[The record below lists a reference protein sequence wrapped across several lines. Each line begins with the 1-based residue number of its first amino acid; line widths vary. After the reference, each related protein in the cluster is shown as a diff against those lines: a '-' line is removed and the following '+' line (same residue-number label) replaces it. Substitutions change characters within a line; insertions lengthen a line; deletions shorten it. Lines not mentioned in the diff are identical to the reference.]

1 MKQTSP
7 RQTLV
12 HAYLFSS
19 HIPRPLR
26 IIKTLCYIGISVGA
40 CALMLALSIT
50 HGFEHEIGLKMK
62 GINSDIVIE
71 APGKQLNASELSG
84 FLKAHCPSIKS
95 ISPSSTRHIILT
107 HDNTS
112 HVLFLRGISGFDEEQ
127 TTTLRA
133 KILAPRAHSLATL
146 LQSPHAI
153 IIGKQCAFSHK
164 LWLGSKLTVHVP
176 HEASHTKITLEK
188 KEMVVAGIFS
198 MGLED
203 YDANIAYCSRET
215 LTSLFEECT
224 GADQLAVALKPPL
237 WTEPSSSIFYFLANV
252 WKRYTIG
259 LEAYYGS
266 EIATIAALLPGL
278 SVRSWKELYPDL
290 VASLQL
296 EKYAIS
302 IVLGLIACVASM
314 LVVCVLFMFI
324 QHKQHDIAILTTLG
338 MTSSHIYWLFVQIGM
353 TIIAQAAIGGIAC
366 ACAIAWVL
374 QTYKPITL
382 PDIYYISYVPAIIEP
397 AHILLVLLGTLLLG
411 LCACHI
417 SLAQLKNLSIVRI
430 LRGN

>member
-1 MKQTSP
+1 MKQITP

-12 HAYLFSS
+12 HAYLFST

-26 IIKTLCYIGISVGA
+26 IIKLLCYIGISVGS

-50 HGFEHEIGLKMK
+50 HGFEYEISRKMK

-71 APGKQLNASELSG
+71 CPGKQLNAPDLTEFLSTR
-84 FLKAHCPSIKS
+84 CSSIKS
-95 ISPSSTRHIILT
+95 ISPSSTRHIIIT
-107 HDNTS
+107 QDNTS
-112 HVLFLRGISGFDEEQ
+112 QVLFLRGISGPDEEQ
-127 TTTLRA
+127 TTTLID
-133 KILAPRAHSLATL
+133 KILVPRNNTL
-146 LQSPHAI
+146 KTILETPNALI
-153 IIGKQCAFSHK
+153 VGKQCALSHK
-164 LWLGSKLTVHVP
+164 LWLGSKLIAHVP
-176 HEASHTKITLEK
+176 HEATHTKITLEK
-188 KEMVVAGIFS
+188 KELVVSGIFS

-203 YDANIAYCSRET
+203 YDANIAYCSQNT
-215 LTSLFEECT
+215 LNSLFPECT
-224 GADQLAVALKPPL
+224 GVDQLAVALKQPS
-237 WTEPSSSIFYFLANV
+237 WTLPASSIFECITHI

-259 LEAYYGS
+259 IDAYYS
-266 EIATIAALLPGL
+266 TETANIAALLPGL

-302 IVLGLIACVASM
+302 IVLALIACVASM
-314 LVVCVLFMFI
+314 LMVCLLFMFI
-324 QHKQHDIAILTTLG
+324 QHKQQDIAILTTLG
-338 MTSSHIYWLFVQIGM
+338 MTSSQLYWLFVQIGM
-353 TIIAQAAIGGIAC
+353 TIITQASVCGIAI
-366 ACAIAWVL
+366 ACSISWIL

-397 AHILLVLLGTLLLG
+397 AHIMLVVLGTLFLG

-417 SLAQLKNLSIVRI
+417 PLTQIKSLSIVRI